1 MWVKTHVF
9 VPILHGSTNYSKK
22 VEKKLKKKN
31 ANILN
36 RRMLRNRTG
45 TFHTIAFI

>member
-22 VEKKLKKKN
+22 VEKKIEKKK
-31 ANILN
+31 
-36 RRMLRNRTG
+36 ML
-45 TFHTIAFI
+45 TF